1 MLVTCSIKR
10 RTLPFT
16 MSKPKMRR
24 QIFVHVLFAW
34 LLLAASAFNHV
45 TANVQAIQSG
55 VHFNPRTL
63 QASPKLRGG
72 HAIPSWV
79 KEKKSRKSPSGPNPI
94 GNHRPPSQPQRDA
107 WKH

>member
-45 TANVQAIQSG
+45 TANVQAVQSG
-55 VHFNPRTL
+55 GISNYLAKHF
-63 QASPKLRGG
+63 SY
-72 HAIPSWV
+72 IVFYS
-79 KEKKSRKSPSGPNPI
+79 
-94 GNHRPPSQPQRDA
+94 
-107 WKH
+107 